1 ILPNNTFNDTIRP
14 IFECNTFEYDSS
26 LGIIEMSS
34 SNLNFE
40 FEVSFEPLETD
51 EKTNKNSIMVLSNE
65 QGNFKLICQRVMAI
79 ENFDKQFNFADML
92 NNEFMSDIM
101 IKTSSGRCFYAQK
114 IILSL
119 TLKEK
124 TEMFVK
130 DLNELRNEPEL
141 IELVLIFLYTNSL
154 SNKIE
159 MSENTIV
166 QEKKLESLVKFLQR
180 YSELD
185 EFTLILKT
193 FLDNNSFKEVF
204 NLLIND
210 VKKCS
215 ELINAKIKYNESIN
229 NNNHLFSDP
238 AKLVQI
244 LKFCLNQISLAFIK
258 IIRLLD
264 LFAGKQNQ
272 LSKKEKIEF
281 ISKIEN
287 CFPFFVEQ
295 FKQLLVSL
303 HKHSQQSTEQHKREV
318 AEYLVPELD
327 KFVDNMLNLI
337 KCWEDSIEKII
348 SNKKSKNSKSNRKI
362 SDEEEDDQEEVSS
375 QKHGKKLKKKLG
387 KSIKTA
393 MHVRE
398 LKKIQKFSDIIKK
411 KISKLE
417 SSL

>member
-1 ILPNNTFNDTIRP
+1 TFNDTIRP

-40 FEVSFEPLETD
+40 FEVSFEPLEPD

-101 IKTSSGRCFYAQK
+101 IKTSSGRCFYAHK

-124 TEMFVK
+124 TEIFVK

-141 IELVLIFLYTNSL
+141 IELVLFYLYTNSL

-185 EFTLILKT
+185 EFTFILKT

-215 ELINAKIKYNESIN
+215 ELINAKIKYNESLN

-287 CFPFFVEQ
+287 
-295 FKQLLVSL
+295 
-303 HKHSQQSTEQHKREV
+303 
-318 AEYLVPELD
+318 
-327 KFVDNMLNLI
+327 
-337 KCWEDSIEKII
+337 W
-348 SNKKSKNSKSNRKI
+348 
-362 SDEEEDDQEEVSS
+362 
-375 QKHGKKLKKKLG
+375 
-387 KSIKTA
+387 
-393 MHVRE
+393 
-398 LKKIQKFSDIIKK
+398 
-411 KISKLE
+411 
-417 SSL
+417 